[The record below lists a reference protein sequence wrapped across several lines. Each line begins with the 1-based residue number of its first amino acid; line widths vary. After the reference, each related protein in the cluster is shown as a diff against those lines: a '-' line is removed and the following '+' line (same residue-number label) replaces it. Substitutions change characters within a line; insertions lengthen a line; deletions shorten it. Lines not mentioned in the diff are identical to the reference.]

1 MKKIRILLSGIAIIM
16 ITLSC
21 NNAKDTG
28 KADAKS
34 QSYKRGMTMITPA
47 SNWREGLPSGN
58 GTIGALVYGS
68 ISQERVLFNH
78 NALYYNGS
86 FTMIPDMSAELPKE
100 RKLLLEGKYLEA
112 NDLYPDGVRK
122 KGFSGNNAQFHPAF
136 DMLLTTDCE
145 KMFEDY
151 SRTLDFET
159 GEIEVKWRDG
169 DTRFSRRLFV
179 SIPDNISAM
188 SIKADKSNAVS
199 GTVTL
204 DIHDL
209 NDAVRRN
216 MPFNPGF
223 TYETFI
229 KDGYVEFRANGSGK
243 GEFGGVMRVITKN
256 GEMTGSS
263 QENRGLQGNRR
274 RNGGSVRFE
283 GADEV
288 VLLVCVYANEKGD
301 IAVPRLKKKLA
312 AIDGDYEVLFN
323 RHKPIH
329 SQRFNSMGVNLN
341 VNGKRDTPNELL
353 LLDAY
358 QGPASTELLERLF
371 NYGRYLLI
379 SSSSAGS
386 YPANLQGIWNGDYS
400 PPWDCC
406 YGNNVNL
413 EMNYWQALPGNL
425 HESMMAVYDFFDS
438 RMDEFRY
445 NAKQLY
451 GTRGIYIPPFMT
463 PDTGVMRDMQPHLIP
478 WTEAGGWLASF
489 YYDYYLFT
497 GDKEF
502 LQKRA
507 VPFMKEVA
515 LFYEDFIVKDENGK
529 NMIFPSE
536 SPENQP
542 ADKVFNDP
550 VTGRRRSIRVQI
562 NSTMAFAISKEVLS
576 NLIRSCEL
584 LNIEKEG
591 VERWK
596 KLLAD
601 MPEYQINED
610 GALREWMH
618 PDFKDNYE
626 HRHMSHIYP
635 LFPGHEIT
643 EESSPELFEACRIAI
658 EKRLTIG
665 LSSQTGWSLA
675 FMANVY
681 ARLGDGDMAIETLNI
696 LSRCC
701 LGQNLFTYHND
712 WRRMGVTS
720 GGAPGQNSPFQMDA
734 NFGITAAITE
744 MLCGSEADMLR
755 ILPALPSNWTTGNFH
770 DILSRAGIRTSAQ
783 WNMNKKEIDL
793 SLTAERDAVFDLK
806 FPGRVASIKCSQPD
820 VLQKSKYGENYR
832 AISMSKGEELNMLVQ
847 LR

>member
-1 MKKIRILLSGIAIIM
+1 MFVLIIM
-16 ITLSC
+16 TQSC
-21 NNAKDTG
+21 KNSQYTNS
-28 KADAKS
+28 ADDDEP
-34 QSYKRGMTMITPA
+34 SYKRGMTMITPSA
-47 SNWREGLPSGN
+47 QWREGLPSGN
-58 GTIGALVYGS
+58 GVIGALVYGS
-68 ISQERVLFNH
+68 INQERVLFNH
-78 NALYYNGS
+78 NDLYYNGN
-86 FTMIPDMSAELPKE
+86 FTKIPDMSAELPE
-100 RKLLLEGKYLEA
+100 VRRLLLEGKYLEA
-112 NDLYPDGVRK
+112 NDLYPDRVRE
-122 KGFSGNNAQFHPAF
+122 KGFSGNNAQYHPAF

-159 GEIEVKWRDG
+159 GEVEVKWRDG

-179 SIPDNISAM
+179 SIPDDLSAM
-188 SIKADKSNAVS
+188 SIKADKGNAIS
-199 GTVTL
+199 GTATL

-216 MPFNPGF
+216 GERFDPGF
-223 TYETFI
+223 TYQTSI
-229 KDGYVEFRANGSGK
+229 QDGYVEFRADGSGK
-243 GEFGGVMRVITKN
+243 GEFGGVMRVLTKN
-256 GEMTGSS
+256 GKMNSSS
-263 QENRGLQGNRR
+263 QQRGNRR
-274 RNGGSVRFE
+274 RNVGSIRFE

-288 VLLVCVYANEKGD
+288 ILLVCVYANEKGD
-301 IAVPRLKKKLA
+301 VAVPRLKKKLA
-312 AIDGDYEVLFN
+312 AIEGDYEELFN
-323 RHKPIH
+323 RHEPIH
-329 SQRFNSMGVNLN
+329 NQKFNSMGVNLN

-358 QGPASTELLERLF
+358 QGPASIELLERLHDF
-371 NYGRYLLI
+371 GRYLLL
-379 SSSSAGS
+379 SSSRAGS
-386 YPANLQGIWNGDYS
+386 NPANLQGIWNGDYA

-425 HESMMAVYDFFDS
+425 HEPMMAVYDFFDS

-451 GTRGIYIPPFMT
+451 GTEGIYIPPFMT
-463 PDTGVMRDMQPHLIP
+463 PDTGVMRDMQHHLIP
-478 WTEAGGWLASF
+478 WTEAAGWLASF

-502 LQKRA
+502 LQNRA

-515 LFYEDFIVKDENGK
+515 LFYEGFIVKDENGK

-542 ADKVFNDP
+542 ADKVFTDP

-562 NSTMAFAISKEVLS
+562 NSTMAFAISKEVLN

-584 LNIEKEG
+584 LDIEKEG
-591 VERWK
+591 VDRWK

-610 GALREWMH
+610 GAIREWMH
-618 PDFKDNYE
+618 PDFDDNYQ
-626 HRHMSHIYP
+626 HRHQSHIYP

-643 EESSPELFEACRIAI
+643 EESSPELYEACRIAI

-681 ARLGDGDMAIETLNI
+681 ARLGDGDMAVETLNI

-720 GGAPGQNSPFQMDA
+720 GGSPGQTSPFQMDA
-734 NFGITAAITE
+734 NFGISSVIIE
-744 MLCGSEADMLR
+744 MLCGSSADMLR
-755 ILPALPSNWTTGNFH
+755 ILPALPSGWPTGEFH
-770 DILSRAGIRTSAQ
+770 DLLTRAGVRTSAQ
-783 WNMNKKEIDL
+783 WDMNKKEIDF
-793 SLTAERDAVFDLK
+793 SLTAEREADFDLK
-806 FPGRVASIKCSQPD
+806 FPGELVNIKCSQPD
-820 VLQKSKYGENYR
+820 ILEQSQYGENYR
-832 AISMSKGEELNMLVQ
+832 AISLNKGEELDIQVK

>member
-1 MKKIRILLSGIAIIM
+1 MVKFGIFIPFLLMLLYTG
-16 ITLSC
+16 C
-21 NNAKDTG
+21 NNAGNSDPISG
-28 KADAKS
+28 NSHA
-34 QSYKRGMTMITPA
+34 YRRGMTMITPSA
-47 SNWREGLPSGN
+47 QWREGLPSGN
-58 GTIGALVYGS
+58 GIIGALVYGS
-68 ISQERVLFNH
+68 IKQERVLFNH
-78 NALYYNGS
+78 NELYYNGS
-86 FTMIPDMSAELPKE
+86 FTKIPDMSAELPE
-100 RKLLLEGKYLEA
+100 VRSLLLEGKYPEA
-112 NDLYPDGVRK
+112 NDLYPDRVRE

-159 GEIEVKWRDG
+159 GEVEVKWRDG

-179 SIPDNISAM
+179 SIPDDLSAM
-188 SIKADKSNAVS
+188 SIKADKGNAVS
-199 GTVTL
+199 GTATL

-216 MPFNPGF
+216 GVPFDPGF
-223 TYETFI
+223 TYETSI
-229 KDGYVEFRANGSGK
+229 QDGYVEFRADGSGK
-243 GEFGGVMRVITKN
+243 GEFGGVMRVLTIN
-256 GEMTGSS
+256 GDMNSFSE
-263 QENRGLQGNRR
+263 QRGNRR
-274 RNGGSVRFE
+274 RNVGSIRFE

-288 VLLVCVYANEKGD
+288 ILLVCAYANEKGD
-301 IAVPRLKKKLA
+301 LAIPRLKKKLA
-312 AIDGDYEVLFN
+312 AINGSYEELFN
-323 RHKPIH
+323 RHAPIH
-329 SQRFNSMGVNLN
+329 SQKFNSMGVSLN
-341 VNGKRDTPNELL
+341 MNGKRDTPNEVL

-358 QGPASTELLERLF
+358 QGPASIELLERLHD
-371 NYGRYLLI
+371 YGRYLLL
-379 SSSSAGS
+379 SSSRAGS
-386 YPANLQGIWNGDYS
+386 NPANLQGIWNGDYA

-425 HESMMAVYDFFDS
+425 HEPMMAVYDFFDS

-451 GTRGIYIPPFMT
+451 GTEGIYIPPFMT
-463 PDTGVMRDMQPHLIP
+463 PDTGVMRDMQHHLIP
-478 WTEAGGWLASF
+478 WTEAAGWLASF

-502 LQKRA
+502 LKSRA

-515 LFYEDFIVKDENGK
+515 LFYEGFIVKDEHGK

-542 ADKVFNDP
+542 ADKVFTDP

-562 NSTMAFAISKEVLS
+562 NSTMAFAISKEVLN

-584 LNIEKEG
+584 LDIEKEG

-610 GALREWMH
+610 GAIREWMH
-618 PDFKDNYE
+618 PDFDDNYQ
-626 HRHMSHIYP
+626 HRHQSHIYP

-643 EESSPELFEACRIAI
+643 EESSPELYEACRIAI

-681 ARLGDGDMAIETLNI
+681 ARLGDGDMAVETLNI

-720 GGAPGQNSPFQMDA
+720 GGSPGQTSPFQMDA
-734 NFGITAAITE
+734 NFGISSVIIE
-744 MLCGSEADMLR
+744 MLCGSSADMLR
-755 ILPALPSNWTTGNFH
+755 ILPALPTDWPTGEFH
-770 DILSRAGIRTSAQ
+770 DMFTRAGVRTSAQ
-783 WNMNKKEIDL
+783 WDMNKREIDF
-793 SLTAERDAVFDLK
+793 SLHAERDAVFDLK
-806 FPGRVASIKCSQPD
+806 FPGEVVNIKCSQPD
-820 VLQKSKYGENYR
+820 VLEQSQYGENYR
-832 AISMSKGEELNMLVQ
+832 AISLNKGEELDIQVK

>member
-1 MKKIRILLSGIAIIM
+1 MKIKVIFSLVFILLIM
-16 ITLSC
+16 TLSC
-21 NNAKDTG
+21 KNTQNTDSSNDKKT
-28 KADAKS
+28 
-34 QSYKRGMTMITPA
+34 SYRRGMTMITPA
-47 SNWREGLPSGN
+47 AQWREGLPSGN
-58 GTIGALVYGS
+58 GITAALVYGS
-68 ISQERVLFNH
+68 INQERVLFNH
-78 NALYYNGS
+78 NALYYNGD
-86 FTMIPDMSAELPKE
+86 FTFIPDMSSELPKL
-100 RKLLLEGKYLEA
+100 RSLLLEGKYLEA
-112 NDLYPDGVRK
+112 NNLYPDGVRE
-122 KGFSGNNAQFHPAF
+122 KGFRGNNSQFHPAF
-136 DMLLTTDCE
+136 DMLLTTDCK

-151 SRTLDFET
+151 SRTLNFET
-159 GEIEVKWRDG
+159 GEVEVKWRDD

-179 SIPDNISAM
+179 SIPDNLTAM
-188 SIKADKSNAVS
+188 LITADKSNAVS

-223 TYETFI
+223 TYETVI
-229 KDGYVEFRANGSGK
+229 KDGYVEFRADGSGK

-256 GEMTGSS
+256 EEMKSSGE
-263 QENRGLQGNRR
+263 QEGNNRR
-274 RNGGSVRFE
+274 RGAGSVRFE

-301 IAVPRLKKKLA
+301 VAVPRLKKKLS
-312 AIDGDYEVLFN
+312 AIEDDYEVLFN

-329 SQRFNSMGVNLN
+329 SQKFNSMGVNLN
-341 VNGKRDTPNELL
+341 VSGKRGTPNELL

-358 QGPASTELLERLF
+358 QKPASIELIERLF
-371 NYGRYLLI
+371 DYGRYLLI

-386 YPANLQGIWNGDYS
+386 YPANLQGIWNGDYA
-400 PPWDCC
+400 PPWNCC

-425 HESMMAVYDFFDS
+425 HESIMAVYDFFDS

-451 GTRGIYIPPFMT
+451 GTEGIYIPPFMA
-463 PDTGVMRDMQPHLIP
+463 PDTGVMRVMQPHLIP

-502 LQKRA
+502 LQDRA

-515 LFYEDFIVKDENGK
+515 LFYEGFIVKDENGK

-542 ADKVFNDP
+542 ADMTRIDP
-550 VTGRRRSIRVQI
+550 VTGRRTSIRVQI
-562 NSTMAFAISKEVLS
+562 NSTMAFAISKEVLT

-584 LNIEKEG
+584 LDIEKEG

-643 EESSPELFEACRIAI
+643 EETSPELYEACRVAI
-658 EKRLTIG
+658 EKRLTLG
-665 LSSQTGWSLA
+665 LGSQTGWSLA

-720 GGAPGQNSPFQMDA
+720 GGSPGQNSPFQMDA
-734 NFGITAAITE
+734 NFGISSVIIE
-744 MLCGSEADMLR
+744 MLCSGSEDMLR
-755 ILPALPSNWTTGNFH
+755 ILPALPSAWTTGDFH
-770 DILSRAGIRTSAQ
+770 DLLTRAGVRTSAQ
-783 WNMNKKEIDL
+783 WDMNKKEIDF
-793 SLTAERDAVFDLK
+793 SLTAERDAVFDMK
-806 FPGRVASIKCSQPD
+806 FPGKVASIKCSQPD

-832 AISMSKGEELNMLVQ
+832 AISMSKGEELKMQVQ